1 MTKGREVV
9 VGEGEKQKITKT
21 LEKNYMP
28 YAMSVIISRAIPEI
42 DGFKPAHRKLLFTMY
57 KMGLLKGN
65 RTKSANI
72 VGQTM
77 KVNPHGD
84 APIYETMV
92 RLSEGYGALNTPF
105 VDSKGNFGK
114 QYSRD
119 MAYAAARYTEAK
131 LSKISE
137 ELFLEIEENTVDFVD
152 NYDGTLKEPVLLPV
166 RFPNILVN
174 PNQGIAVGMANY
186 ICGFNLAEVC
196 EATKAIIKDPK
207 ADPHKYMLAPDFPS
221 GGKIVYKE
229 SEMKKIFQT
238 GRGSFKLR
246 GKYRYFKKEGRIE
259 IYEIPYNTTIEA
271 IVDKI
276 IELVKDNKVSGIIDI
291 RDETDLSGLK
301 IALDVRKNIDIDILM
316 HKIFAS
322 TPLEST
328 VSCNFNILVRGT
340 PRVMG
345 VNEILNEWI
354 DFRVECIRNKY
365 LFNIEEM
372 EDKYHLLLGL
382 EKILV
387 DIDKA
392 IKIIR
397 ETKAAKDVVPNL
409 MKGFSISK
417 EQADYIA
424 EIKLRNLNQEYIL
437 RRIAE
442 IEELDK
448 EIKRLKTIVKS
459 DKKIKAVISKELT
472 EIIKKHGY
480 ERKTTIIDDDEIKE
494 IDQEDLIKDYNLKMF
509 LTDHQYI
516 KKITLASLRGSS
528 DQTIKKDDFIVQEIE
543 ATNRQDLILFSNKQK
558 AYKLKV
564 YELEDVKASDLGEYL
579 PNILE
584 MEEGEK
590 ILHIQATDDYKGLML
605 FGYRNGRV
613 SKVPLEDYMTK
624 TNRRCLLNAYSD
636 EDECVGICYL
646 EEDGKL
652 LGIRSDGRHLVFDSS
667 LIRTKV
673 NRNARGSQAMRMT
686 QTTHF
691 EKLSLPDILDEEQI
705 KKCLS
710 AKIPATGKFLE

>member
-1 MTKGREVV
+1 MG
-9 VGEGEKQKITKT
+9 VGETQKITKT

-42 DGFKPAHRKLLFTMY
+42 DGFKPSHRKLLFTMY
-57 KMGLLKGN
+57 KMGLLRGN

-92 RLSEGYGALNTPF
+92 RLSQGYEALNTPF

-131 LSKISE
+131 LSGICS
-137 ELFLEIEENTVDFVD
+137 ELFSEIEENTVEFVD
-152 NYDGTLKEPVLLPV
+152 NYDGTMKEPTLLPV

-196 EATKAIIKDPK
+196 RATKALLKNPGG
-207 ADPHKYMLAPDFPS
+207 DPHKHMLAPDFPS
-221 GGKIVYKE
+221 GGDIVYDE
-229 SEMKKIFQT
+229 QDMQKIFKT

-246 GKYRYFKKEGRIE
+246 GKYTYDKKQNCIE

-276 IELVKDNKVSGIIDI
+276 IDLVKTNKVREITDV

-301 IALDVRKNIDIDILM
+301 IAIDVRRNTDIDILM
-316 HKIFAS
+316 HRIFTS

-328 VSCNFNILVRGT
+328 VSCNFNILVRGM
-340 PRVMG
+340 PKVMG

-354 DFRVECIRNKY
+354 DFRVDCIRRKY
-365 LFNIEEM
+365 LYNIGKM
-372 EDKYHLLLGL
+372 EAKHHLLLGL
-382 EKILV
+382 EKLLV

-392 IKIIR
+392 IQIIR
-397 ETKAAKDVVPNL
+397 ETKTEKLVIPNL
-409 MKGFSISK
+409 IEGFGISK
-417 EQADYIA
+417 EQADFIA
-424 EIKLRNLNQEYIL
+424 EIRLRNLNQEYIL

-442 IEELDK
+442 IETLAA
-448 EIKRLKTIVKS
+448 EITRLKGIVED

-472 EIIKKHGY
+472 EIIKKHGAK
-480 ERKTTIIDDDEIKE
+480 RKTTIISDAEIE
-494 IDQEDLIKDYNLKMF
+494 EVTEEDMIEDYNLKVF
-509 LTDHQYI
+509 ITDHQYI
-516 KKITLASLRGSS
+516 KKITLASLRGSA
-528 DQTIKKDDFIVQEIE
+528 DQRTKDDDFITQEIE
-543 ATNRQDLILFSNKQK
+543 GTNKADLIMFSDKQK
-558 AYKLKV
+558 AYKLKL

-584 MEEGEK
+584 LDDDEK
-590 ILHIQATDDYKGLML
+590 IIHIHTTIDYSGFML
-605 FGYRNGRV
+605 FGYKNGRV
-613 SKVPLEDYMTK
+613 SKVPLEDYMTR
-624 TNRRCLLNAYSD
+624 TNRRRLLNAYSD
-636 EDECVGICYL
+636 EDECVGICFL
-646 EEDGKL
+646 PEDGEL
-652 LGIRSDGRHLVFDSS
+652 LGIRSDGRSLVFDSS
-667 LIRTKV
+667 LIPTKV
-673 NRNARGSQAMRMT
+673 NKNARGTLAMRVT
-686 QTTHF
+686 QTTTF
-691 EKLSLPDILDEEQI
+691 ETLTLPDQLDAEE
-705 KKCLS
+705 KKKYFS
-710 AKIPATGKFLE
+710 SKIPATGRF